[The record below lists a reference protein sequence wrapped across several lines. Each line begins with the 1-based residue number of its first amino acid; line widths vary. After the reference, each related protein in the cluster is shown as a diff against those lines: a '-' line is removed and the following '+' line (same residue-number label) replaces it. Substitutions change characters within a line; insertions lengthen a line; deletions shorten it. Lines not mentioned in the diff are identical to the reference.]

1 MVERDGN
8 ETYKASGGET
18 TSLVQRER
26 SKTRRAG
33 LETSCIE
40 RSIYKK
46 NATRL
51 TWRQEVE
58 TESPGGE
65 RLAIYTGENNKC

>member
-40 RSIYKK
+40 RSIYKG
-46 NATRL
+46 NTTGL

-65 RLAIYTGENNKC
+65 RLAIYTRENNKR